1 MSKLTPTDYKL
12 IEILQKNAR
21 CSIKYLAEQVHLT
34 PPAVASRIDR
44 LEKMNI
50 IQGYHAEIN
59 EYLMG
64 YHITSFI
71 SLQVAPAEKSVFY
84 SYIEKLPNVVECN
97 CVTGNYSMLIKA
109 LFKTTMELDTFVGD
123 LQKFGR
129 TYTQIVFS
137 NAVKHRGVKFDF
149 DNQENT

>member
-137 NAVKHRGVKFDF
+137 NAVKPVS
-149 DNQENT
+149 

>member
-1 MSKLTPTDYKL
+1 MTKLTPTDYKL

-21 CSIKYLAEQVHLT
+21 CSIKCMAEQVHLT
-34 PPAVASRIDR
+34 PPAVASRIER
-44 LEKMNI
+44 LEKLNI
-50 IQGYHAEIN
+50 IQGYHADIN

-71 SLQVAPAEKSVFY
+71 SLQVAPAEKAIFA
-84 SYIEKLPNVVECN
+84 SYIDTLPNVVECN

-109 LFKTTMELDTFVGD
+109 LFRTTMELDAFVGD
-123 LQKFGR
+123 LQKYGR

-137 NAVKHRGVKFDF
+137 NTVRHRGLGYEYESNDQK
-149 DNQENT
+149 